1 MRTNRIP
8 YGVLYFLAATFAASA
23 CSRDK
28 LAEPGPAAPS
38 PQTSTSAT
46 SPQSSHVRY
55 IERML
60 GGANKADAVPLIV
73 AIHGFGDR
81 PEKFSGIFNGMSA
94 RARLVLPYGLSSYG
108 DGFSWFPI
116 SRLEPNILAD
126 STSHAAKELADLIAE
141 LEQSLPIQGKPIV
154 TGFSQGG
161 MLSFTLAALHPER
174 VGEAFPIAGLL
185 APPLFPSS
193 WPIGKFAPPIHAFHG
208 DADDRVP
215 IAGARDTIQALS
227 KVGFSATLSEYPN
240 VRHSVSDDMR
250 RDWMAAVSAAV
261 KRAGQSSTR

>member
-1 MRTNRIP
+1 MSTNRIRLI
-8 YGVLYFLAATFAASA
+8 VLFVLAAIFATTA
-23 CSRDK
+23 CNRDK
-28 LAEPGPAAPS
+28 PAEPAPGAAPS
-38 PQTSTSAT
+38 PTASTSPAG
-46 SPQSSHVRY
+46 PQSSRVRY

-60 GGANKADAVPLIV
+60 GGANTSDTVPLII
-73 AIHGFGDR
+73 AIHGLGDR

-94 RARLVLPYGLSSYG
+94 RARLILPYGLSSYG

-116 SRLEPNILAD
+116 SRLEPSALAEG
-126 STSHAAKELADLIAE
+126 TTVAAKELADLIVQ
-141 LEQSLPIQGKPIV
+141 LEQSLPIQGRPIV

-161 MLSFTLAALHPER
+161 MLSFTLAVLHPEQ

-185 APPLFPSS
+185 ASPLIPSS
-193 WPIGKFAPPIHAFHG
+193 WPMGKVAPNIQAFHG

-215 IAGARDTIQALS
+215 IAGARDTVRALS
-227 KVGFSATLSEYPN
+227 NVGFSATLSEYAN

-261 KRAGQSSTR
+261 RRAANR

>member
-1 MRTNRIP
+1 MKTNRIR
-8 YGVLYFLAATFAASA
+8 YSALFVLTAIFATTA
-23 CSRDK
+23 CSLDK
-28 LAEPGPAAPS
+28 PAEPASGATSAS
-38 PQTSTSAT
+38 TASTSPAG
-46 SPQSSHVRY
+46 PQSSRVRY

-60 GGANKADAVPLIV
+60 GGADTSDKVPLII
-73 AIHGFGDR
+73 AIHGLGDR

-94 RARLVLPYGLSSYG
+94 RARLILPYGLTTYG

-116 SRLEPNILAD
+116 SRIEPNTLAEG
-126 STSHAAKELADLIAE
+126 TSLAAKELADLIAQ
-141 LEQSLPIQGKPIV
+141 LEQSLPTQGRPIV

-185 APPLFPSS
+185 ASPLFPSS
-193 WPIGKFAPPIHAFHG
+193 WPMGKVAPPIHAFHG

-215 IAGARDTIQALS
+215 IAGARDTIRALS
-227 KVGFSATLSEYPN
+227 NVGFSATLSEYAN

-261 KRAGQSSTR
+261 KRAANR